1 MTKKLA
7 NKIAANILC
16 HLSRMDETETAADR
30 LKVVSSII
38 VESSSTSMNELVMEA
53 QSLKLLA
60 AELMQ
65 RLSKLQCLAMALA
78 VPQVDQ
84 PAEEETD
91 LLRRAGGQ

>member
-1 MTKKLA
+1 MSKESA
-7 NKIAANILC
+7 NKIASNILL

-38 VESSSTSMNELVMEA
+38 AESSSTSMNEIVMEA
-53 QSLKLLA
+53 QSLKVLA

-65 RLSKLQCLAMALA
+65 RLSKLQGSALA
-78 VPQVDQ
+78 IVVE
-84 PAEEETD
+84 PAAEETD